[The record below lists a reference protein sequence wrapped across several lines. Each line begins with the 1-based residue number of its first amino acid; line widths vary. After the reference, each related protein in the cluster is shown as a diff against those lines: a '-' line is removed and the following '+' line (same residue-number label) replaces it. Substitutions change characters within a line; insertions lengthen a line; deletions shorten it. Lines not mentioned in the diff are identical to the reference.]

1 MLISRERPPLTGA
14 HSGQMAQARRALRAH
29 CDKLASRARRAQA
42 AMERLM
48 ECITKNHRDRQHP
61 ESVEDLRY
69 YLKILDMDVR
79 GARASPLAVPTLWRF
94 LAAVGGACAAWHA
107 RLAATCI

>member
-1 MLISRERPPLTGA
+1 
-14 HSGQMAQARRALRAH
+14 MAQARRALRAH

-79 GARASPLAVPTLWRF
+79 GARASPLAVPMPRVLPEDCGDFWQP
-94 LAAVGGACAAWHA
+94 VGGACAAWHA
-107 RLAATCI
+107 RLVATCI